1 MSAMRRKRAS
11 AFGNHILQAL
21 PAEPKA
27 RLASR
32 LKPFNLV
39 VPAVLA
45 EAGSEVQHIYFPQNC
60 VLSTLAVSES
70 GHAVETATIG
80 REGAFGLVAAING
93 HETYARCLVQHSGA
107 AYRIAAA
114 DFKKEFDR
122 SAHVRAI
129 VMGYIEAL
137 LIQVQQSVLCNA
149 LHPVE
154 SRLSRWLLLMQ
165 DRADTDTLPL
175 TQEFLAGMLGV
186 NRTTVTSAA
195 RHLQSVGLISYR
207 RGVVHIRKRAAL
219 EDASC
224 ECYRIVRSHYQ
235 RLLAAP

>member
-1 MSAMRRKRAS
+1 MGIFRSGMAKTRQS
-11 AFGNHILQAL
+11 FFG
-21 PAEPKA
+21 
-27 RLASR
+27 RL
-32 LKPFNLV
+32 
-39 VPAVLA
+39 
-45 EAGSEVQHIYFPQNC
+45 GQM
-60 VLSTLAVSES
+60 LSGGNIDDDTW
-70 GHAVETATIG
+70 
-80 REGAFGLVAAING
+80 
-93 HETYARCLVQHSGA
+93 
-107 AYRIAAA
+107 
-114 DFKKEFDR
+114 DD
-122 SAHVRAI
+122 
-129 VMGYIEAL
+129 IEAL

-224 ECYRIVRSHYQ
+224 ECYRIARSHYQ